1 MRVSFRE
8 HITRE
13 ECPTHACLVISFG
26 KMGLQLL
33 LANIGWPTILEYVEW
48 EDDAVELSKTISWP
62 QGYTSALLRTVVIL
76 RKENGTDRTVDIVSF
91 RDDHAGEGGQRGSSE
106 A

>member
-1 MRVSFRE
+1 
-8 HITRE
+8 
-13 ECPTHACLVISFG
+13 
-26 KMGLQLL
+26 MGLQLL
-33 LANIGWPTILEYVEW
+33 LANIGWPTILEYDEW

-62 QGYTSALLRTVVIL
+62 QGYTSALLLTVFIL